1 MYLIHR
7 GSVRA
12 EMEAPRTGEEGERLT
27 QLARDIHALPEPLGA
42 PVLTHEI
49 DEILFVAAWVRRFPA
64 ELGRTASL
72 G

>member
-12 EMEAPRTGEEGERLT
+12 EVEAPRTGEERERLE
-27 QLARDIHALPEPLGA
+27 QIARDIHPRPGPLGA

-49 DEILFVAAWVRRFPA
+49 DEILLVAAWFRRFPA